1 MAKTTKEKSSDRHAT
16 PYVLAGILLAFVTII
31 NMIQVGYLY
40 RDITNI
46 NMKTS
51 RTMNSLNRVSGELS
65 AVNEDILRLMGN
77 VGDNSVT
84 GQDIGIHMGNMFASM
99 GAFEAIGEMPEAA
112 QKRYN
117 YAKTMIQAYS
127 TALDKMS
134 EAQAAGLQ
142 AAAQAAAQ
150 GGSAQGGPPAGAG
163 AQGGPPA
170 GEGVTAVRMSQR
182 NASGLRAMYT
192 QNVYPLQVTSSE
204 MLVAVINITSIDAQR
219 QQNQAAKV
227 FYVIDALMFA
237 IMTLGEIAIWFI
249 ARYAIR
255 SRLEIEEKEKNLAEV
270 DARLKN
276 TRQKASDMAVT
287 NILTGMKNRDA
298 LDNDLT
304 DRLENDRFNIAVF
317 DLDNF
322 RSINDTY
329 GYDFGDEYLAAIA
342 EKLKEEFSDIAE
354 IYNITG
360 NEFCFVFNRDVTE
373 SQAMR
378 YIQDIQN
385 VMSAPYNVL
394 NLTVQLPVSGA
405 VYHYLAGDCLNVNSL
420 LVKLDTTMRMAKMNG
435 GNMVNTVVNM

>member
-1 MAKTTKEKSSDRHAT
+1 MAKNKDKSNSRHAT

-31 NMIQVGYLY
+31 NMIQVGYMY
-40 RDITNI
+40 NTIMGV

-65 AVNEDILRLMGN
+65 AVNEDILRIMGN

-84 GQDIGIHMGNMFASM
+84 GQDIGVHMGNMFAAM
-99 GAFEAIGEMPEAA
+99 GQFEAIGELPEQA

-127 TALDKMS
+127 TALDEMKS
-134 EAQAAGLQ
+134 AQAAGLQ
-142 AAAQAAAQ
+142 AGQ
-150 GGSAQGGPPAGAG
+150 GRMDQRSA
-163 AQGGPPA
+163 
-170 GEGVTAVRMSQR
+170 S
-182 NASGLRAMYT
+182 NLRAMYT
-192 QNVYPLQVTSSE
+192 QNIYPLQVTSSE
-204 MLVAVINITSIDAQR
+204 MVVATINITSIDAQR
-219 QQNQAAKV
+219 QQSQANKV
-227 FYVIDALMFA
+227 FVAVEIIMFV
-237 IMTLGEIAIWFI
+237 IMTLGEVAIWAI

-255 SRLEIEEKEKNLAEV
+255 SRKEIEEKEKNLAEV

-287 NILTGMKNRDA
+287 NILTGMKNRYA
-298 LDNDLT
+298 LDNDLSE
-304 DRLENDRFNIAVF
+304 RLESDRFNIAVF

-329 GYDFGDEYLAAIA
+329 GYDFGDEFLAAIA